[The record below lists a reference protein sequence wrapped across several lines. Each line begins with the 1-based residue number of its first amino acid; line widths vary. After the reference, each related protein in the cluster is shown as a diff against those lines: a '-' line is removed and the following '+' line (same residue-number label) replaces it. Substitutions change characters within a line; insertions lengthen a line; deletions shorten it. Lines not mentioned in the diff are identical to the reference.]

1 MDRLR
6 GPGRRFP
13 RPCRWPRPR
22 SRGPQASRVVLTV
35 RRTDTS
41 VFGRW
46 WWTVDRWTLLAIALL
61 IALGGVL
68 TLAASPAAADRL
80 GLESFH
86 FVKRQLVFAISTLA
100 LLGFASL
107 LSPLGVRRL
116 GLLGFPVMLVA
127 LGATAFAGVEVNG
140 ARRWLE
146 VAGLVIQPSE
156 LVKPLLAVV
165 VALLLA
171 GRAGAPGRSA
181 LATAA
186 VPLALVLALLF
197 LQPDVGTAVL
207 VATVWLTQVFVA
219 GLSLSWVVAFGLLGA
234 AGAIVAYLALPHVA
248 SRIDRFLDPSTGDSF
263 QIDTAREAFQH
274 GGLLGRGPG
283 EGVLKGVLPDAH
295 TDFIFAVA
303 GEEFGL
309 AAGLILLALF
319 AFVVLRCL
327 TRTLQMSNR
336 FLVLAATGLIAQFGL
351 QAVINVGVNL
361 DLMPTKGMTLP
372 FISYGGSS
380 MLGMGLAIG
389 MLLALTRERADRM
402 WTADIEALPAVSGA
416 GGRRAAMGAAP

>member
-1 MDRLR
+1 M
-6 GPGRRFP
+6 
-13 RPCRWPRPR
+13 
-22 SRGPQASRVVLTV
+22 LTV

-46 WWTVDRWTLLAIALL
+46 WWTVDRWTLLAVALL

-146 VAGLVIQPSE
+146 VAGLAIQPSE

-171 GRAGAPGRSA
+171 GRAGPPGRSA

-186 VPLALVLALLF
+186 VPLALVLAVLF

-219 GLSLSWVVAFGLLGA
+219 GLSLAWVVALGLLGA

-402 WTADIEALPAVSGA
+402 WTADVEALPAVSDAGA
-416 GGRRAAMGAAP
+416 RRAAMGAAP

>member
-1 MDRLR
+1 M
-6 GPGRRFP
+6 
-13 RPCRWPRPR
+13 
-22 SRGPQASRVVLTV
+22 LTV

-46 WWTVDRWTLLAIALL
+46 WWTVDRWTLLAVALL

-140 ARRWLE
+140 ARRWLD

-171 GRAGAPGRSA
+171 ARAGAPGRSA

-186 VPLALVLALLF
+186 VPLALVLAVLF

-219 GLSLSWVVAFGLLGA
+219 GLSLAWVVALGLFGA

-402 WTADIEALPAVSGA
+402 WTADVEALPAVSDAGA
-416 GGRRAAMGAAP
+416 RRAAMGAAP

>member
-1 MDRLR
+1 M
-6 GPGRRFP
+6 
-13 RPCRWPRPR
+13 
-22 SRGPQASRVVLTV
+22 LTV

-46 WWTVDRWTLLAIALL
+46 WWTVDRWTLLAVALL

-156 LVKPLLAVV
+156 VVKPLLAVV

-171 GRAGAPGRSA
+171 GRAGPPGRSA

-186 VPLALVLALLF
+186 VPLALVLAVLF

-219 GLSLSWVVAFGLLGA
+219 GLSLAWVVALGLLGA

-402 WTADIEALPAVSGA
+402 WTADVEALPAVSDAGA
-416 GGRRAAMGAAP
+416 RRAAMGAAP

>member
-1 MDRLR
+1 M
-6 GPGRRFP
+6 
-13 RPCRWPRPR
+13 
-22 SRGPQASRVVLTV
+22 LTV
-35 RRTDTS
+35 PRTDTS
-41 VFGRW
+41 LLGRW
-46 WWTVDRWTLLAIALL
+46 WWTVDRWTLLGVALL

-86 FVKRQLVFAISTLA
+86 FVKRQFLFAILTLA
-100 LLGFASL
+100 VLAFASL

-127 LGATAFAGVEVNG
+127 LGATAFAGLEVNG
-140 ARRWLE
+140 ARRWLD
-146 VAGLVIQPSE
+146 VAGIAIQPSE
-156 LVKPLLAVV
+156 FVKPLLAVV

-171 GRAGAPGRSA
+171 DRAPAPARSS

-186 VPLALVLALLF
+186 IPLALVLALLF

-219 GLSLSWVVAFGLLGA
+219 GLPLAWVVALGVLGA
-234 AGAIVAYLALPHVA
+234 AGAIVSYLALPHVA

-309 AAGLILLALF
+309 ATGLILLALF

-336 FLVLAATGLIAQFGL
+336 FLMLAAIGLIAQFGL

-389 MLLALTRERADRM
+389 MLLALTRERADPA
-402 WTADIEALPAVSGA
+402 WAADVEALPAVSDA
-416 GGRRAAMGAAP
+416 DARRPAMRAAP

>member
-1 MDRLR
+1 M
-6 GPGRRFP
+6 
-13 RPCRWPRPR
+13 
-22 SRGPQASRVVLTV
+22 LTV

-41 VFGRW
+41 IFGRW
-46 WWTVDRWTLLAIALL
+46 WWTVDRWTLLAVALL

-100 LLGFASL
+100 LLAFASL

-140 ARRWLE
+140 ARRWLD

-219 GLSLSWVVAFGLLGA
+219 GLSLAWVVALGLLGA

-283 EGVLKGVLPDAH
+283 EGVLKGILPDAH

-389 MLLALTRERADRM
+389 MLLALTRERADPM
-402 WTADIEALPAVSGA
+402 GTADVEALPAVSDAGA
-416 GGRRAAMGAAP
+416 RRAAMGAAP

>member
-1 MDRLR
+1 M
-6 GPGRRFP
+6 
-13 RPCRWPRPR
+13 
-22 SRGPQASRVVLTV
+22 LTV

-41 VFGRW
+41 IFGRW
-46 WWTVDRWTLLAIALL
+46 WWTVDRWTLLAVALL

-127 LGATAFAGVEVNG
+127 LGATAFAGIEVNG
-140 ARRWLE
+140 ARRWLD
-146 VAGLVIQPSE
+146 VAGLAIQPSE

-171 GRAGAPGRSA
+171 GRARAPARSA

-219 GLSLSWVVAFGLLGA
+219 GLSLAWVVALGLLGA

-263 QIDTAREAFQH
+263 QIDTARAD
-274 GGLLGRGPG
+274 P
-283 EGVLKGVLPDAH
+283 A
-295 TDFIFAVA
+295 
-303 GEEFGL
+303 
-309 AAGLILLALF
+309 
-319 AFVVLRCL
+319 
-327 TRTLQMSNR
+327 
-336 FLVLAATGLIAQFGL
+336 
-351 QAVINVGVNL
+351 
-361 DLMPTKGMTLP
+361 
-372 FISYGGSS
+372 
-380 MLGMGLAIG
+380 
-389 MLLALTRERADRM
+389 RAC
-402 WTADIEALPAVSGA
+402 
-416 GGRRAAMGAAP
+416 

>member
-1 MDRLR
+1 M
-6 GPGRRFP
+6 
-13 RPCRWPRPR
+13 
-22 SRGPQASRVVLTV
+22 LTV

-46 WWTVDRWTLLAIALL
+46 WWTVDRWTLLAVALL

-146 VAGLVIQPSE
+146 VAGVVIQPSE

-186 VPLALVLALLF
+186 VPLALVLAVLF

-219 GLSLSWVVAFGLLGA
+219 GLSLAWVVALGLLGA

-402 WTADIEALPAVSGA
+402 WTADVEALPAVSDAGA
-416 GGRRAAMGAAP
+416 RRAAMGAAP

>member
-1 MDRLR
+1 M
-6 GPGRRFP
+6 
-13 RPCRWPRPR
+13 
-22 SRGPQASRVVLTV
+22 LTV

-41 VFGRW
+41 TFGRW
-46 WWTVDRWTLLAIALL
+46 WWTVDRWSLLAVALL

-68 TLAASPAAADRL
+68 TLAASPAVADRL

-100 LLGFASL
+100 LLAFASL

-146 VAGLVIQPSE
+146 VAGLAIQPSE

-171 GRAGAPGRSA
+171 ARARAPGRST
-181 LATAA
+181 LVTAA
-186 VPLALVLALLF
+186 IPLALVLALLF

-219 GLSLSWVVAFGLLGA
+219 GLSLAWVVALGLLGA

-283 EGVLKGVLPDAH
+283 EGVLKSVLPDAH

-336 FLVLAATGLIAQFGL
+336 FLMLAATGLIAQFGL

-380 MLGMGLAIG
+380 MLGMGLAVG

-402 WTADIEALPAVSGA
+402 WTADVEALPAVSETGE
-416 GGRRAAMGAAP
+416 RRAPLGAAP

>member
-1 MDRLR
+1 M
-6 GPGRRFP
+6 
-13 RPCRWPRPR
+13 
-22 SRGPQASRVVLTV
+22 LTV

-41 VFGRW
+41 ILGRW
-46 WWTVDRWTLLAIALL
+46 WWTVDRWSLLAVALL

-86 FVKRQLVFAISTLA
+86 FVKRQLVFAIATLA

-127 LGATAFAGVEVNG
+127 LGATAFAGIEVNG

-146 VAGLVIQPSE
+146 VAGLAIQPSE
-156 LVKPLLAVV
+156 LLKPLLAVV

-171 GRAGAPGRSA
+171 ARARAPTRSA

-186 VPLALVLALLF
+186 IPLALVLALLF

-219 GLSLSWVVAFGLLGA
+219 GLPLAWVVALGVLGA
-234 AGAIVAYLALPHVA
+234 AGAIVAYLVLPHVA

-283 EGVLKGVLPDAH
+283 EGVLKSVLPDAH

-309 AAGLILLALF
+309 AVGLILLALF

-336 FLVLAATGLIAQFGL
+336 FLMLAATGLIAQFGL

-389 MLLALTRERADRM
+389 MLLALTRERADP
-402 WTADIEALPAVSGA
+402 TSADVEALPAVSGA
-416 GGRRAAMGAAP
+416 GARRAAMGAAP

>member
-1 MDRLR
+1 M
-6 GPGRRFP
+6 
-13 RPCRWPRPR
+13 
-22 SRGPQASRVVLTV
+22 LTV

-46 WWTVDRWTLLAIALL
+46 WWTVDRWTLLAVALL

-219 GLSLSWVVAFGLLGA
+219 GLSLAWVVALGLLGA

-283 EGVLKGVLPDAH
+283 EGVLKGILPDAH

-389 MLLALTRERADRM
+389 MLLALTRERADPM
-402 WTADIEALPAVSGA
+402 GTADVEALPAVSDAGA
-416 GGRRAAMGAAP
+416 RRAAMGAAP

>member
-1 MDRLR
+1 M
-6 GPGRRFP
+6 
-13 RPCRWPRPR
+13 
-22 SRGPQASRVVLTV
+22 LTV
-35 RRTDTS
+35 PRTDTS
-41 VFGRW
+41 TFGRW
-46 WWTVDRWTLLAIALL
+46 WWTVDRWSLLAVALL

-68 TLAASPAAADRL
+68 TLAASPAVADRL

-100 LLGFASL
+100 LLAFASL

-146 VAGLVIQPSE
+146 VAGLAIQPSE

-171 GRAGAPGRSA
+171 ARAGAPGRST
-181 LATAA
+181 LVTAA
-186 VPLALVLALLF
+186 IPLALVLALLF

-219 GLSLSWVVAFGLLGA
+219 GLSLAWVVALGLLGA

-283 EGVLKGVLPDAH
+283 EGVLKSVLPDAH

-336 FLVLAATGLIAQFGL
+336 FLMLAATGLIAQFGL

-380 MLGMGLAIG
+380 MLGMGLAVG

-402 WTADIEALPAVSGA
+402 WTADVEALPAVSDA
-416 GGRRAAMGAAP
+416 GERRATMGAAP